1 MVIMICCITI
11 LITYIVI
18 FGFLTYY
25 FIKKRTVW
33 NELFSI
39 NSITDT
45 LVEIFACPEHFII
58 YIPGVLFENTPCV
71 QNKRKKNEN
80 KEKIKIVLTKI
91 NTLFKKFI
99 NVGLEK
105 QEQNLENPARKSSVN
120 TRELEGLKPSQQDL
134 ENSARTIENNN
145 SISNNINQVKWILDG
160 TLDNFNN
167 MYDETAEFYNNLSG
181 SYKILNENTNNIN
194 NTNSNLITLEKL
206 VLLEQNIEYCDNI
219 LKLLEII
226 DYKHYIDTAYTTN
239 SNELKNVFQIE
250 NNYMICLIYNLIESV
265 RLYKIRMCEVI
276 NF

>member
-1 MVIMICCITI
+1 MVIMICCIAI

-18 FGFLTYY
+18 FGLLTYY

-39 NSITDT
+39 HSITDT

-58 YIPGVLFENTPCV
+58 YIPGILYENTPCV

-99 NVGLEK
+99 NIGLEK
-105 QEQNLENPARKSSVN
+105 QDTAFQKSRAK
-120 TRELEGLKPSQQDL
+120 TQEQDL
-134 ENSARTIENNN
+134 ENPEGSQDNISS
-145 SISNNINQVKWILDG
+145 SISNNINQVKWILEG
-160 TLDNFNN
+160 TLDNFDN

-194 NTNSNLITLEKL
+194 NNTNLITLEKL
-206 VLLEQNIEYCDNI
+206 VLLEQNIEYCDSI

-226 DYKHYIDTAYTTN
+226 DYKHYVDTTNTTN
-239 SNELKNVFQIE
+239 SNESKNVFQIE

-276 NF
+276 NI